1 LGLTQKVVAPCVI
14 FKYLSTMSL
23 ISSRL
28 FFSPIASM
36 VPSYATAGALLYV
49 AILMLVGMERLDWSD
64 NTKLLP
70 ALIMIPL
77 TLSIANGIAIGFI
90 SYVILKVFSG
100 RSSDINLPAL
110 FLFIIFL
117 LKFIFL

>member
-1 LGLTQKVVAPCVI
+1 
-14 FKYLSTMSL
+14 
-23 ISSRL
+23 
-28 FFSPIASM
+28 M